1 MDALAPDKTMTNS
14 IRAHRQRIGLTTH
27 ELAVALGVTGA
38 LVAIWERGELFPP
51 DRRLR
56 DLARLLGIDEVRLR
70 SDLTEFRARVT
81 RRVHEKL
88 AAVT

>member
-27 ELAVALGVTGA
+27 ELGVTGG